1 MYSVNMQ
8 EIQQTARERYQQLL
22 SLREPFVTRAKD
34 CAKYTIP
41 TLFPENIDSNDGS
54 ASEKV
59 ETPYQSAGS
68 SGVNCL
74 SSKLLLS
81 LFPSETSFLRLEPS
95 IKVQSML
102 NTKSEDEAREIKNGI
117 EQGFAKMEDMILK
130 DINNGADRTVLKE
143 FLNHVITTGNGLL
156 YEAET
161 GLRFYPLNQYVTT
174 RDASGKILQIIL
186 REYIAP
192 SLLKPEIR
200 LLAEPAMSDK
210 SNDTPIEVYTMI
222 TRRDKNWEIH
232 QEIADKTVPES
243 KGTYALDACPWIVPR
258 IIKVSGSSYG
268 RSYVEEYLGD
278 LKSLES
284 LSESLVLGS
293 SICSKVLFL
302 VNPAGTTDETDLQ
315 DAASGD
321 FITGNAE
328 DVTVL
333 QVEKERDFNTVLATI
348 QTLRDSLSHAFLQ
361 NSAIQRKGE
370 RVTAE
375 EIRYVAGELEDV
387 LGGVYALLSQELQLP
402 YVKAKLIKLMK
413 SGVITNISPDL
424 IEPKIITGLDAL
436 GKRHDAGRVIDFI
449 GTVTQYLGQQ
459 AISQYCDM
467 SQIIT
472 KLALS
477 LGVSTEGIIKTK
489 EQLAQEQ
496 QQAQQQQM
504 QQTLLDKGTA
514 PAINQIGNYMTAQ
527 QQEGGTV
534 LNGTNEETAEQQ

>member
-1 MYSVNMQ
+1 MME
-8 EIQQTARERYQQLL
+8 EIYKQSARERYQQLS
-22 SLREPFVTRAKD
+22 SLREPFVTRAKE
-34 CAKYTIP
+34 CSKYTIP
-41 TLFPENIDSNDGS
+41 MLFPENID
-54 ASEKV
+54 EKSGAGY
-59 ETPYQSAGS
+59 EKIDTPYQSAGS

-95 IKVQSML
+95 AKVQSSLDKME
-102 NTKSEDEAREIKNGI
+102 NDEAQEYKNGI
-117 EQGFAKMEDMILK
+117 YQGFAKIEEMILK

-143 FLNHVITTGNGLL
+143 FLNHVLVTGNGLL
-156 YEAET
+156 YESDT
-161 GLRFYPLNQYVTT
+161 GLRFYPLNQYVVA
-174 RDASGKILQIIL
+174 RDASGKILEIIL
-186 REYIAP
+186 REFIAP

-200 LLAEPAMSDK
+200 ILSTEQVTDNSDD
-210 SNDTPIEVYTMI
+210 SPIEVYTKV

-232 QEIADKTVPES
+232 QEISDKTVPDS
-243 KGTYALDACPWIVPR
+243 TGTYPIDACPWIAPR
-258 IIKVSGSSYG
+258 IIKVAGSAYG

-284 LSESLVLGS
+284 LSESLILGS
-293 SICSKVLFL
+293 SVSSKVIFL

-321 FITGNAE
+321 FVVGNAE
-328 DVTVL
+328 DVSTL
-333 QVEKERDFNTVLATI
+333 QVEKQSDFQTVLLAT

-361 NSAIQRKGE
+361 NSAIQRNGE

-375 EIRYVAGELEDV
+375 EIRYVAQELEDV

-413 SGVITNISPDL
+413 SGIVAQISTDL

-436 GKRHDAGRVIDFI
+436 GKRHDAGRITDFLKTI
-449 GTVTQYLGQQ
+449 AENLGANAIAEYLDVTQV
-459 AISQYCDM
+459 
-467 SQIIT
+467 IT

-477 LGVSTEGIIKTK
+477 MGVSTEGIVKSK
-489 EQLAQEQ
+489 EQLQQEQ

-504 QQTLLDKGTA
+504 QQSMIDKGTG
-514 PAINQIGNYMTAQ
+514 PAINQIGQYLQGGNSGNGI
-527 QQEGGTV
+527 QQESTGTGATE
-534 LNGTNEETAEQQ
+534 GTGQ